1 MTRRR
6 NSPPGDGQRR
16 PLLARI
22 ASNLAWGL
30 VAEGS
35 ARGAL
40 FLVSVHLAAVLG
52 ARYFGEFSYLQTIFV
67 FLWMGVDLGLNMYAT
82 REVARSRTD
91 VTCLLADLTVMRFL
105 LALALGALA
114 LVLVSFRG
122 DTSMLAVTA
131 GFALYLVVRAVQPDW
146 LLRGLERYRALAAAN
161 VATAVL
167 QLAVT
172 WAMIDGPED
181 FALSSVPWLVS
192 YLVSTAGIAI
202 ALHRYGIPVWRRG
215 ASSGPAGWWRHW
227 SQSIHF
233 TLSNGVSTLYQN
245 LPLLYL
251 YWQGSAQATG
261 LFAAPFRLVVALL
274 FVASVFPMTLYPVI
288 ADLETRGEA
297 RALARL
303 VGWAA
308 ALTLAATGVVSA
320 VAVAWAEPVM
330 QRLFGAEYLAAVP
343 TLRWLALF
351 LLLRSVRAVFVRVVC
366 GMGAERSYSMVS
378 IASVVVLLALLVALQ
393 LAGADGLTASAIAL
407 ALTEAGVLF
416 AMIGL
421 TTRVVRAVRPGA
433 TRAHAE
439 WPPVDA

>member
-1 MTRRR
+1 MTPRRG
-6 NSPPGDGQRR
+6 NPPDGAPRR
-16 PLLARI
+16 PLLARV

-35 ARGAL
+35 AKGAL

-82 REVARSRTD
+82 REVARSPAD
-91 VTCLLADLTVMRFL
+91 VTRLLADLTAMRFL

-114 LVLVSFRG
+114 LALVSFRS
-122 DTSMLAVTA
+122 DAEMLAVTV
-131 GFALYLVVRAVQPDW
+131 GFVLYLVVRAVQPDW

-161 VATAVL
+161 IVTAML
-167 QLAVT
+167 QLAAT

-181 FALSSVPWLVS
+181 FALSSLPWLIS
-192 YLVSTAGIAI
+192 YVVSTAGIAI

-233 TLSNGVSTLYQN
+233 TLSSGVSTLYQN

-303 VGWAA
+303 VAWAA
-308 ALTLAATGVVSA
+308 VLTAAATGVVSA
-320 VAVAWAEPVM
+320 VAVVWAEPIIL
-330 QRLFGAEYLAAVP
+330 RLFGAEYLAAVP

-366 GMGAERSYSMVS
+366 GMGAERSYSFVS
-378 IASVVVLLALLVALQ
+378 IVSVAALLALMIGLQ
-393 LAGADGLTASAIAL
+393 LAGADGLTASAAAL
-407 ALTEAGVLF
+407 AVTEAGVLA
-416 AMIGL
+416 AMVGL
-421 TTRVVRAVRPGA
+421 TKRVIRALRPGL
-433 TRAHAE
+433 AHPPAE
-439 WPPVDA
+439 GPPVDA

>member
-1 MTRRR
+1 MTQRRGNR
-6 NSPPGDGQRR
+6 PDGAPRR
-16 PLLARI
+16 PLLARV

-35 ARGAL
+35 AKGAL

-82 REVARSRTD
+82 REVARSPAD
-91 VTCLLADLTVMRFL
+91 VTRLLADLTAMRFL

-114 LVLVSFRG
+114 LALVSFRS
-122 DTSMLAVTA
+122 DAEMLAVTG
-131 GFALYLVVRAVQPDW
+131 GFVLYLVVRAVQPDW

-161 VATAVL
+161 IVTAVL
-167 QLAVT
+167 QLAAT

-181 FALSSVPWLVS
+181 FALSSVPWLIS
-192 YLVSTAGIAI
+192 YVVSTAGIAI

-233 TLSNGVSTLYQN
+233 TLSSGVSTLYQN

-303 VGWAA
+303 VAWAA
-308 ALTLAATGVVSA
+308 VLTAAATGIVSA
-320 VAVAWAEPVM
+320 VAVVWAGPVIL
-330 QRLFGAEYLAAVP
+330 RLFGPEYFAAVP

-366 GMGAERSYSMVS
+366 GMGAERSYSIVS
-378 IASVVVLLALLVALQ
+378 IVSVAALLALMVGLQ
-393 LAGADGLTASAIAL
+393 FAGADGLTASAAAL
-407 ALTEAGVLF
+407 ALIEAGVL
-416 AMIGL
+416 AGMVGL
-421 TTRVVRAVRPGA
+421 TMRVVRAVRPGV
-433 TRAHAE
+433 AHPPAE
-439 WPPVDA
+439 GPPVDA

>member
-1 MTRRR
+1 
-6 NSPPGDGQRR
+6 
-16 PLLARI
+16 
-22 ASNLAWGL
+22 

-35 ARGAL
+35 AKGAL

-82 REVARSRTD
+82 REVARSPAD
-91 VTCLLADLTVMRFL
+91 VTRLLADLTAMRFL

-114 LVLVSFRG
+114 LALVSFRS
-122 DTSMLAVTA
+122 DAEMLAVTG
-131 GFALYLVVRAVQPDW
+131 GFVLYLVVRAVQPDW

-161 VATAVL
+161 IVTAVL
-167 QLAVT
+167 QLAAT

-181 FALSSVPWLVS
+181 FALSSLPWLIS
-192 YLVSTAGIAI
+192 YVVSTAGIAI

-233 TLSNGVSTLYQN
+233 TLSSGVSTLYQN

-303 VGWAA
+303 VAWAA
-308 ALTLAATGVVSA
+308 VLAAVATGVVSA
-320 VAVAWAEPVM
+320 VAVVWAEPVIL
-330 QRLFGAEYLAAVP
+330 RLFGPEYLAAVP

-366 GMGAERSYSMVS
+366 GMGAERSYSIVS
-378 IASVVVLLALLVALQ
+378 IVSVAALLALMIGLQ
-393 LAGADGLTASAIAL
+393 LAGADGLTASAAAL
-407 ALTEAGVLF
+407 AVTEAGVLA
-416 AMIGL
+416 AMVGL
-421 TTRVVRAVRPGA
+421 TMRVVRALRPGV
-433 TRAHAE
+433 AHPPPE
-439 WPPVDA
+439 GPPVDA

>member
-1 MTRRR
+1 MTKRDDSR
-6 NSPPGDGQRR
+6 PGGARRR
-16 PLLARI
+16 PLLARV

-35 ARGAL
+35 AKGAL

-82 REVARSRTD
+82 REVARSRAD
-91 VTCLLADLTVMRFL
+91 VTRLLMDLTVMRFL
-105 LALALGALA
+105 LALALGAVA

-122 DTSMLAVTA
+122 DAQTFAVTG
-131 GFALYLVVRAVQPDW
+131 GFTLYLVVRAVQPDW

-161 VATAVL
+161 IATAVL

-181 FALSSVPWLVS
+181 FALSSLPWLVS
-192 YLVSTAGIAI
+192 YAVATAGIAI
-202 ALHRYGIPVWRRG
+202 ALHRLGIPVWRRG

-227 SQSIHF
+227 SESIHF
-233 TLSNGVSTLYQN
+233 TLSSGVSTLYQN

-261 LFAAPFRLVVALL
+261 LFAAPFRLVIALL

-303 VGWAA
+303 VAWAA
-308 ALTLAATGVVSA
+308 VVTAAATGVVS
-320 VAVAWAEPVM
+320 VIAVAWAEPLIL
-330 QRLFGAEYLAAVP
+330 RLFGPEYLAAAP
-343 TLRWLALF
+343 SLRWLALF

-366 GMGAERSYSMVS
+366 GMGAERSYSIVS
-378 IASVVVLLALLVALQ
+378 IASVAALLALLVALQ
-393 LAGADGLTASAIAL
+393 LTGADGLIASAVAL
-407 ALTEAGVLF
+407 ALTEAAVLA
-416 AMIGL
+416 AMLWL
-421 TTRVVRAVRPGA
+421 TVRVVRAVRPGV
-433 TRAHAE
+433 AHPPAE
-439 WPPVDA
+439 GPPVDA

>member
-1 MTRRR
+1 MTKRDDSR
-6 NSPPGDGQRR
+6 PGGARRR
-16 PLLARI
+16 PLLARV

-35 ARGAL
+35 AKGAL

-82 REVARSRTD
+82 REVARSPPD
-91 VTCLLADLTVMRFL
+91 VTRLLADLTAMRFL

-114 LVLVSFRG
+114 LALVSFRS
-122 DTSMLAVTA
+122 DAETLAVTG
-131 GFALYLVVRAVQPDW
+131 GFVLYLVVRAVQPDW

-161 VATAVL
+161 IVTAML
-167 QLAVT
+167 QLAAT

-181 FALSSVPWLVS
+181 FALSSLPWLISYVVS
-192 YLVSTAGIAI
+192 SAGIAI

-233 TLSNGVSTLYQN
+233 TLSSGVSTLYQN

-303 VGWAA
+303 VAWAA
-308 ALTLAATGVVSA
+308 VLTAAATGVVSA
-320 VAVAWAEPVM
+320 VAVVWAEPVIL
-330 QRLFGAEYLAAVP
+330 RLFGPEYLAAVP

-351 LLLRSVRAVFVRVVC
+351 LLLRSYELSSS
-366 GMGAERSYSMVS
+366 GW
-378 IASVVVLLALLVALQ
+378 
-393 LAGADGLTASAIAL
+393 SAAW
-407 ALTEAGVLF
+407 A
-416 AMIGL
+416 
-421 TTRVVRAVRPGA
+421 PSGA
-433 TRAHAE
+433 TRSSPSCPSRP
-439 WPPVDA
+439 WSPS